1 MGVRVKEDGESESR
15 LVMRRTGVAPSGKIT
30 PRESGQT
37 SIRSFLTRKPELPT
51 LETKRMAAVETQA
64 GAVPHEQIDW
74 TTIDWR
80 TVNQN
85 VRRLQA
91 RIVKA
96 TQTEVVKPHSEKSV
110 GKA

>member
-1 MGVRVKEDGESESR
+1 VRVKEDGESESR
-15 LVMRRTGVAPSGKIT
+15 LVMGRIGVTLPGKIT

-37 SIRSFLTRKPELPT
+37 SIRSFPTREPELTT
-51 LETKRMAAVETQA
+51 LGTKRMTAVETQA
-64 GAVPHEQIDW
+64 SAVPHEHIDW
-74 TTIDWR
+74 TTIDRR

-85 VRRLQA
+85 VRWLQA

-96 TQTEVVKPHSEKSV
+96 TQAEVLKPRSEKSV

>member
-1 MGVRVKEDGESESR
+1 MGVRAKEDGKSEGR
-15 LVMRRTGVAPSGKIT
+15 FVMRRIGVALPGKIT

-37 SIRSFLTRKPELPT
+37 SIRSFPTREPELPT
-51 LETKRMAAVETQA
+51 LGTKRMTAVETQA
-64 GAVPHEQIDW
+64 GAVPYEQIDW

-85 VRRLQA
+85 ARRLQA
-91 RIVKA
+91 SIVKA
-96 TQTEVVKPHSEKSV
+96 TQAEAVKPRSEKSV

>member
-1 MGVRVKEDGESESR
+1 M
-15 LVMRRTGVAPSGKIT
+15 
-30 PRESGQT
+30 
-37 SIRSFLTRKPELPT
+37 
-51 LETKRMAAVETQA
+51 ETQA

-80 TVNQN
+80 TANQN

-96 TQTEVVKPHSEKSV
+96 TQEGSSRCHQEQPPRRAGNSGLDAQSDPERV
-110 GKA
+110 GELPPARRE